1 MLRNSRFFALV
12 ENRITRYRIGSF
24 LVGDQIRFLDS
35 IKSHPAY
42 KALPVAEIELLNKFI
57 DQSKAGDIILKIAGL
72 NQAPFIQGTPQA
84 APCSFDIGVDVG
96 GGRYYEVITLP
107 GELIN
112 AIERVDIDPN
122 NVAQT
127 LPPNAIITHPSYSEP
142 VEVTPEMING
152 KDGQAIPEEQ
162 PVHQMPTTNVKIKAS
177 SAPEVDYKK
186 DIKVKQKINNATIDT
201 KSLA

>member
-1 MLRNSRFFALV
+1 MLQNSRFFALV

-35 IKSHPAY
+35 ITKHPAY

-57 DQSKAGDIILKIAGL
+57 EQSKAGDIILKIAGL

-84 APCSFDIGVDVG
+84 APCSFDIGVDMG

-127 LPPNAIITHPSYSEP
+127 LPPNAVVTYPSYSEP
-142 VEVTPEMING
+142 IEVTPDIING
-152 KDGQAIPEEQ
+152 NDEQAVPMIQ
-162 PVHQMPTTNVKIKAS
+162 PAHQLPKTNVKIKAS
-177 SAPEVDYKK
+177 SAPDVDYKK
-186 DIKVKQKINNATIDT
+186 DIKITQKIDNAKLET
-201 KSLA
+201 KAKA